1 MDFYIN
7 GNHFSGELDL
17 SDILK
22 IKSLS
27 KNYEVEYSN
36 NNLEQ
41 LISKIYKDNDFIIID
56 RNVYNLDQSIF
67 QNIYDNILIYD
78 AVEDN
83 KNIENVLILIDILL
97 EKKITKKNKLIV
109 VGGGI
114 TQEIGGFAAT
124 IYKRGIDWILIPT
137 TILSM
142 TDSCIGSKVSI
153 NRKSKNMLGLF
164 SAPNNIY
171 ISDYFIN
178 SLPPDDIISGIG
190 EALKLSLIG
199 GIKTFEY
206 FKDKL
211 QEKDY
216 INIIKMASL
225 VKREI
230 IEYDEF
236 EKDERKV
243 LNYGHTIG
251 HSLEAT
257 TNFFIPHGIAITI
270 GMYIKNKLFYDDK
283 YEDINNL
290 ILDLVNPKFFDIDLD
305 YNEFIK
311 HVSLDKKNNGDNIC
325 FILLD
330 DIGKS
335 IFIYKKKEEIEFK
348 LKFILKTLFKKKS
361 I

>member
-142 TDSCIGSKVSI
+142 TDSCI
-153 NRKSKNMLGLF
+153 
-164 SAPNNIY
+164 
-171 ISDYFIN
+171 
-178 SLPPDDIISGIG
+178 
-190 EALKLSLIG
+190 
-199 GIKTFEY
+199 
-206 FKDKL
+206 
-211 QEKDY
+211 
-216 INIIKMASL
+216 
-225 VKREI
+225 
-230 IEYDEF
+230 
-236 EKDERKV
+236 
-243 LNYGHTIG
+243 
-251 HSLEAT
+251 
-257 TNFFIPHGIAITI
+257 
-270 GMYIKNKLFYDDK
+270 
-283 YEDINNL
+283 
-290 ILDLVNPKFFDIDLD
+290 
-305 YNEFIK
+305 
-311 HVSLDKKNNGDNIC
+311 
-325 FILLD
+325 
-330 DIGKS
+330 
-335 IFIYKKKEEIEFK
+335 
-348 LKFILKTLFKKKS
+348 
-361 I
+361 